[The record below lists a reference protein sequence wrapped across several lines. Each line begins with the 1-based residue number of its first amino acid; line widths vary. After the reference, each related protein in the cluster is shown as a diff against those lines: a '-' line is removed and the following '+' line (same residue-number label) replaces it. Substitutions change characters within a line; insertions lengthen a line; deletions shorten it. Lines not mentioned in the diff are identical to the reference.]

1 MSSSCHQVDSIERNH
16 LLEIERRILRLQSL
30 KGELKRMID
39 ECGRVCDCGII
50 EVLADHDQCAADHP
64 H

>member
-1 MSSSCHQVDSIERNH
+1 
-16 LLEIERRILRLQSL
+16 LRLQSL

-39 ECGRVCDCGII
+39 ECVCDCGII